1 MTAAEFALL
10 AGFAVVKMTLGL
22 ALVYFGLRGS
32 GRDDPEAS
40 FGDPEP
46 DLPPVRPTVRPL
58 PRNRRRAARGGPRAR
73 VPRRMAGV

>member
-22 ALVYFGLRGS
+22 GLVYFGLRGN
-32 GRDDPEAS
+32 GRDDPEEP

-46 DLPPVRPTVRPL
+46 DLPPVRPTARPL
-58 PRNRRRAARGGPRAR
+58 PPNRRRAARGGPRVR
-73 VPRRMAGV
+73 VPRRTARV